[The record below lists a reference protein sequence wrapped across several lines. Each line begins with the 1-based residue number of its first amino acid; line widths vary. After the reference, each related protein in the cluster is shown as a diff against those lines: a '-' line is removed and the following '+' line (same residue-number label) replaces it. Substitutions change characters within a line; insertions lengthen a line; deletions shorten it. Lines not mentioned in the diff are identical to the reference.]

1 MSDAMLEE
9 RVQAAR
15 TPGAEETA
23 AQVQKLLASPPFQ
36 HSDPARR
43 LLTFLAER
51 AATHPGQSVKEI
63 ELAISVYDLSPDTFD
78 PQLDSAV
85 RVKVGRLRS
94 KILDYYANFGQ
105 GDEVIL
111 EVPKGAY
118 CLTSHYRQVV
128 ETSHESTPGHDPLSR
143 TVDAGEPSASVTL
156 PKGRRFSWRIV
167 LLLGIALGGVGTFIG
182 YRMGHR
188 ASPAPDHLRSFWT
201 GLAANGQPV
210 IVVYSNP
217 RLAGILAHGGL
228 HYYQDSDASDA
239 KSPVNLGYTGAGDVP
254 SVYALTRLFDQLR
267 LNLRVESGS
276 KVSWDSA
283 KDSNLIFIGRPEQN
297 PALDQLPRL
306 REFYFKFNEGIVNAH
321 PKPGEADSYH
331 YSEADGSDYAVIA
344 YIPGIRPQQNT
355 LVLAGNTTWG
365 SLAAVEFMT
374 RDRSMADLFTRLK
387 VKPGQKIPYFEAL
400 LKTQIN
406 NDVPVWSTIVAVR
419 PHTTG
424 YASWQRPMPDER

>member
-15 TPGAEETA
+15 TPGTDETA
-23 AQVQKLLASPPFQ
+23 AQVQKLLASLPFQ

-43 LLTFLAER
+43 LLTYLAQR
-51 AATHPGQSVKEI
+51 AETHPGQPVKEI
-63 ELAISVYDLSPDTFD
+63 ELAMSVYDLSPDTFD

-105 GDEVIL
+105 SDGIIL

-118 CLTSHYRQVV
+118 CLLSHYRQAVG
-128 ETSHESTPGHDPLSR
+128 TSHESTVGHDLLSR
-143 TVDAGEPSASVTL
+143 TDDATEQSASTV
-156 PKGRRFSWRIV
+156 PSRGKRFGWAMAF
-167 LLLGIALGGVGTFIG
+167 LLGILIGGAAVFIG
-182 YRMGHR
+182 YRMSHKTT
-188 ASPAPDHLRSFWT
+188 PAPDHLRSFWT

-228 HYYQDSDASDA
+228 HYYQDADTKVANSQ
-239 KSPVNLGYTGAGDVP
+239 VNLGYAGAGDVP
-254 SVYALTRLFDQLR
+254 SVYALTHLFDQLH
-267 LNLRVESGS
+267 LNLRVESGA

-306 REFYFKFNEGIVNAH
+306 REFYFKYNEGIVNAH
-321 PKPGEADSYH
+321 PQPGEAASYH
-331 YSEADGSDYAVIA
+331 YSETDGSDYAVIA

-355 LVLAGNTTWG
+355 LVLAGNTTYG

-374 RDRSMADLFTRLK
+374 RDRSVADLFARLK
-387 VKPGQKIPYFEAL
+387 VKPGQKVPYFEAL

-406 NDVPVWSTIVAVR
+406 NDVPVWSAIIAVR
-419 PHTTG
+419 PHVAG